1 MGDQLEPDFI
11 QALEHRPKSGITEAK
26 GIPLIDLS
34 PSINSSKSDDLAN
47 LVAEIGDACEN
58 WGFFQVIN
66 HGVPLEV
73 RERIELASR
82 EFFAL
87 SKEEKKKVS
96 RNEVNLF
103 GYSDFEITKSVR
115 DWKEVFDCTI
125 ENPTVIYASDEPD
138 DEELKE
144 LYNQWPEYP
153 PDLRNAKTDIQITG
167 THSLELRITER
178 SVTWLFK
185 NQTSFMRL
193 NYYPP
198 CPAPQLALGLG
209 RHKDAGA
216 MTILAQ
222 DDVGGLEVK
231 RKSDGEWIFVKPTP
245 DAYIVNVGDLIQVWS
260 NDKYESVE
268 HRVTVNSQK
277 ERFSIPFFINPS
289 HSIWVEPLEELINDQ
304 NPGKYKGYSWGKFYA
319 TRKLSN
325 FKKLTSENIQHF
337 VLVHGS
343 GHGAWCWY
351 KLVPMLRSSG
361 HNVTALDLAAS
372 GIPTISDYFKP
383 LMDFMDSVPKR
394 ERVILVAH
402 SSGGL
407 AVSRAMEKFPEKIYA
422 GVFIT
427 ALMPGVSLNIS
438 TLSREA
444 LQINYS
450 T

>member
-34 PSINSSKSDDLAN
+34 PSTNSSKSDDLAN

-138 DEELKE
+138 DGELKE
-144 LYNQWPEYP
+144 LYNQWPQYP
-153 PDLRNAKTDIQITG
+153 PDLREICEVYASEMQKLTYKLLGLIALSIGLPKDRLHG
-167 THSLELRITER
+167 F
-178 SVTWLFK
+178 FK

-268 HRVTVNSQK
+268 HRVKVNSEK
-277 ERFSIPFFINPS
+277 ERISIPFFINPS
-289 HSIWVEPLEELINDQ
+289 HSIWVEPLEELITDQ

-325 FKKLTSENIQHF
+325 FKKLTSENIQVHHF
-337 VLVHGS
+337 
-343 GHGAWCWY
+343 
-351 KLVPMLRSSG
+351 KL
-361 HNVTALDLAAS
+361 
-372 GIPTISDYFKP
+372 
-383 LMDFMDSVPKR
+383 
-394 ERVILVAH
+394 
-402 SSGGL
+402 
-407 AVSRAMEKFPEKIYA
+407 
-422 GVFIT
+422 
-427 ALMPGVSLNIS
+427 
-438 TLSREA
+438 
-444 LQINYS
+444 
-450 T
+450 